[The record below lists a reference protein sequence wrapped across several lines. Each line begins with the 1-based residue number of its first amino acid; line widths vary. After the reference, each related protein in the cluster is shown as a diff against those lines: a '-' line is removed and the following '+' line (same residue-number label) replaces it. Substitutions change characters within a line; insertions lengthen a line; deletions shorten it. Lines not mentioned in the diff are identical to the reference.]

1 MRNLNLLAR
10 DTLDFTQQ
18 TTVAGSAGG
27 GGGGGMKNTKKK
39 EKQWGK
45 KENTR
50 ARARGAL
57 SVR

>member
-18 TTVAGSAGG
+18 TTVAGSAE

-50 ARARGAL
+50 SRARSRRV